1 MENTYIK
8 KHWTNIVSQWFGHF
22 ADHEFPSPIQ
32 SFINHAYVNLLGLD
46 MSEFAPP
53 STYPSL
59 NKLFTRE
66 LKKRRPVDMRSG
78 ALISPV
84 DAYVTECGPLHK
96 DIAMQ
101 IKGMEYSIDDLL
113 TLQYAKEAKSIYD
126 GSYINFYL
134 SPKDYH
140 RYHMPYKLRIASA
153 LHQPGKL
160 YPVNFASLKRQKEL
174 FVENERIILECFTEH
189 GKRVF
194 IVLVGALNVGRMT
207 IAFDP
212 RIKTNADRRMP
223 TYYRYDKKPIWIH
236 KGDLLGMFMM
246 GSTVL
251 ILAEPELLEVVTND
265 RTHVR
270 FGERVGIMHEA

>member
-1 MENTYIK
+1 MARKHITNT
-8 KHWTNIVSQWFGHF
+8 VSQLFGRF
-22 ADHEFPSPIQ
+22 ADHEFPSKIQ

-53 STYPSL
+53 STYPTL
-59 NKLFTRE
+59 NSLFTRE
-66 LKKRRPVDMRSG
+66 LKKERPIDRRAG

-84 DAYVTECGPLHK
+84 DAFVTECGRLKK
-96 DIAMQ
+96 DVSMQ

-113 TLQYAKEAKSIYD
+113 TFQYGKEAKALYD
-126 GSYINFYL
+126 GTYINLYL

-140 RYHMPYKLRIASA
+140 RYHMPYKLRVASI
-153 LHQPGKL
+153 LHRPGKL
-160 YPVNFASLKRQKEL
+160 YPVNFPSLKRQKEL
-174 FVENERIILECFTEH
+174 FVENERVILECFTEN
-189 GKRVF
+189 GGRIF

-207 IAFDP
+207 IAFDH
-212 RIKTNADRRMP
+212 RIQTNADRYEP
-223 TYYRYDKKPIWIH
+223 TLYRYDKKPVWIY

-251 ILAEPELLEVVTND
+251 LFAEPGLMDVRTNA

-270 FGERVGIMHEA
+270 FGEKIAHINE

>member
-1 MENTYIK
+1 MVK
-8 KHWTNIVSQWFGHF
+8 KHITNIVSQWFGRF
-22 ADHEFPSPIQ
+22 ADHEFSSGIQ
-32 SFINHAYVNLLGLD
+32 SFINHAYVNMLGLD
-46 MSEFAPP
+46 MAEFAPP

-66 LKKRRPVDMRSG
+66 LKKERPIDRRHG

-84 DAYVTECGPLHK
+84 DAFVTECGTLHK
-96 DIAMQ
+96 DKALQ

-113 TLQYAKEAKSIYD
+113 TLQYGREAKTLYD
-126 GSYINFYL
+126 GTYINFYL

-140 RYHMPYKLRIASA
+140 RYHMPYRLRIASI

-160 YPVNFASLKRQKEL
+160 YPVNFPSLRRTKEL
-174 FVENERIILECFTEH
+174 FVENERVILECFTEK
-189 GKRVF
+189 GRRIF

-207 IAFDP
+207 IAFDH
-212 RIKTNADRRMP
+212 RIRTNADRREP
-223 TYYRYDKKPIWIH
+223 TFYRYDKKPVWIH

-251 ILAEPELLEVVTND
+251 IFAEPGLMEVRTND

-270 FGERVGIMHEA
+270 FGERVALINE

>member
-1 MENTYIK
+1 MAK
-8 KHWTNIVSQWFGHF
+8 KHITNTVSQLFGKF
-22 ADHEFPSPIQ
+22 ADHEFPSKIQ

-53 STYPSL
+53 STYPTL

-66 LKKRRPVDMRSG
+66 LKKARPIDRRAG

-84 DAYVTECGPLHK
+84 DAYVTECGKLK
-96 DIAMQ
+96 RDISMQ

-113 TLQYAKEAKSIYD
+113 TLQYGKEAKKLYD
-126 GSYINFYL
+126 GTYINLYL

-140 RYHMPYKLRIASA
+140 RYHMPYKLRIASI
-153 LHQPGKL
+153 LHRPGKL
-160 YPVNFASLKRQKEL
+160 YPVNFPSLRRRKEL
-174 FVENERIILECFTEH
+174 FVENERVILECFTEN
-189 GKRVF
+189 GGRMF
-194 IVLVGALNVGRMT
+194 IVLVGALNVGKMT
-207 IAFDP
+207 IAFDH
-212 RIKTNADRRMP
+212 RIKTNADRYEP
-223 TYYRYDKKPIWIH
+223 TFYSYDKKPMWLY

-251 ILAEPELLEVVTND
+251 LFAEPGLMDVRTND

-270 FGERVGIMHEA
+270 FGQKVAHINE

>member
-1 MENTYIK
+1 MTK
-8 KHWTNIVSQWFGHF
+8 KHVTNTVSQLFGKF
-22 ADHEFPSPIQ
+22 ADHEFPSKIQ

-53 STYPSL
+53 STYPTL

-66 LKKRRPVDMRSG
+66 LKKPRPIDQRAG

-84 DAYVTECGPLHK
+84 DAYVTECGKLKK
-96 DIAMQ
+96 DVSMQ
-101 IKGMEYSIDDLL
+101 IKGMEYSINDLL
-113 TLQYAKEAKSIYD
+113 TLQYGKEAKALYD
-126 GSYINFYL
+126 GTYINLYL

-140 RYHMPYKLRIASA
+140 RYHMPYKLRVVSI

-160 YPVNFASLKRQKEL
+160 YPVNFPSLRRTKEL
-174 FVENERIILECFTEH
+174 FVENERVILECFTEN
-189 GKRVF
+189 GGRIF
-194 IVLVGALNVGRMT
+194 IVLVGALNVGKMT
-207 IAFDP
+207 IAFDH
-212 RIKTNADRRMP
+212 RIKTNADRYEP
-223 TYYRYDKKPIWIH
+223 TLYRYDDRSLWIY

-251 ILAEPELLEVVTND
+251 LFAEPGLMDVRTND

-270 FGERVGIMHEA
+270 FGEKIAHINE